1 MPDPVRT
8 EIETPG
14 GGLPVIPAADLS
26 SIFSPRAT
34 TLPVLRYLVALADH
48 GHFGRA
54 AAACGVS
61 QPTLSAQIA
70 QWEKRLGV
78 QAFVRTGSG
87 VRVTPAGAC
96 AVAGARAVLDD
107 LRRMESAATGGPAP
121 FFGPVRL
128 GVIPTIGP
136 YALPYLCP
144 AVEQA
149 WPDLEMPIHEAQSQV
164 LIDLLEQARLDLILL
179 AELPAL
185 VHPLRTIAPLC
196 DEQFFLAMPPNHH
209 LAEKAAVSRADVSGE
224 RLLLLD
230 QGHCLRDQA
239 LELCQLRDH
248 LPRAGADYRATS
260 LETLRHLVALGH
272 GCTVLPALAA
282 PPESTDIVLRP
293 LVPPAFRTLVL
304 AWRID
309 DTRGAGFRLMS
320 GVMKKALPR
329 GRVKVR

>member
-1 MPDPVRT
+1 
-8 EIETPG
+8 
-14 GGLPVIPAADLS
+14 
-26 SIFSPRAT
+26 
-34 TLPVLRYLVALADH
+34 
-48 GHFGRA
+48 
-54 AAACGVS
+54 
-61 QPTLSAQIA
+61 
-70 QWEKRLGV
+70 
-78 QAFVRTGSG
+78 
-87 VRVTPAGAC
+87 
-96 AVAGARAVLDD
+96 
-107 LRRMESAATGGPAP
+107 
-121 FFGPVRL
+121 
-128 GVIPTIGP
+128 
-136 YALPYLCP
+136 
-144 AVEQA
+144 
-149 WPDLEMPIHEAQSQV
+149 
-164 LIDLLEQARLDLILL
+164 
-179 AELPAL
+179 
-185 VHPLRTIAPLC
+185 
-196 DEQFFLAMPPNHH
+196 
-209 LAEKAAVSRADVSGE
+209 VSGE